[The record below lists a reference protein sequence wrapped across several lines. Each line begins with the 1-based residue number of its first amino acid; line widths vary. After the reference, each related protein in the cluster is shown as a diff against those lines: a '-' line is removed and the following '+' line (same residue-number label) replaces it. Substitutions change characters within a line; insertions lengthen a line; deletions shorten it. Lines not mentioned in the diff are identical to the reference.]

1 MHSCAGLACLRA
13 WIYERMQLSRH
24 CELTLPRCCHAALQ
38 FRRFV
43 MEDRFSAIRVA
54 IGTAQAKDTV
64 VIAGKGAEDYQ
75 EYGDMETGD
84 LIRVGCRF
92 VMASSLSM
100 TQA

>member
-1 MHSCAGLACLRA
+1 MQHCQHCVLRF
-13 WIYERMQLSRH
+13 
-24 CELTLPRCCHAALQ
+24 PRCHAALQ

-64 VIAGKGAEDYQ
+64 VIAGKGAEDFQ

-84 LIRVGCRF
+84 LIRVQYRFGMHHLFDDTDTIGCGC
-92 VMASSLSM
+92 L
-100 TQA
+100 